1 MTCRCSDMLPGLTSP
16 AHQTSEMGGR
26 NEVVLRYLKW
36 WQAVNRQHE
45 TQETAAAMRHRF
57 LFHRPLPGCGRPD
70 RNLSARRGTALH
82 LLWKYKSSGTAEL
95 DHLFKNRRETL
106 FITMHA
112 HKHGGGMFSTVAST
126 QEGDGSDP
134 GSFSNMMPLI
144 YSCQVLEFRCLF
156 SSC

>member
-36 WQAVNRQHE
+36 RQAVNRQHE
-45 TQETAAAMRHRF
+45 TQETAAAWGTVFFFINPFLVAAGLIATCRHGEGPLFTYSGSTKVAGRLNLIISLRIGGRRF
-57 LFHRPLPGCGRPD
+57 LLQCTH
-70 RNLSARRGTALH
+70 T
-82 LLWKYKSSGTAEL
+82 
-95 DHLFKNRRETL
+95 
-106 FITMHA
+106 
-112 HKHGGGMFSTVAST
+112 HGGGMFSTVTST

-144 YSCQVLEFRCLF
+144 YSCQVLEVRCLF